1 MKLKKIASLAL
12 AGVMAV
18 SMLAG
23 CGDTASSN
31 PDNGKVEVV
40 TTSIVDAVNNGQG
53 ADNDV
58 TITFKDDAKL
68 NDALSKAVKAMGE
81 HSTQYELM
89 AQMSRLTGMTPDQ
102 WYFDGLLGEKD
113 GINKTL
119 IEQDG
124 DKVTRFVALN
134 TRNIAAAQGAIEK
147 AIAKLLDERVISQ
160 LDDTTLNDNTKN
172 GGKYVNFDYEGSVSL
187 VSSTDNDGTVN
198 YYVAVVITRTTN
210 VLTLKGE

>member
-31 PDNGKVEVV
+31 PDNDKVEVV

-81 HSTQYELM
+81 NSTQEELM
-89 AQMSRLTGMTPDQ
+89 TQMSRLTGMTPGQ
-102 WYFDGLLGEKD
+102 WGFNELLDDKD
-113 GINKTL
+113 WNNEDL

-124 DKVTRFVALN
+124 DKVTRFVAWN
-134 TRNIAAAQGAIEK
+134 TRNLAAAQGAIEN
-147 AIAKLLDERVISQ
+147 AIAKRLDEDVISQ

-172 GGKYVNFDYEGSVSL
+172 GDKYVNFDYEGSVSL

>member
-31 PDNGKVEVV
+31 PDNDKVEVV

-81 HSTQYELM
+81 ISTPRELM
-89 AQMSRLTGMTPDQ
+89 TQMSRLTGMTPDQ
-102 WYFDGLLGEKD
+102 WGFEDLLGAKD
-113 GINKTL
+113 GFNKILT
-119 IEQDG
+119 EQDG
-124 DKVTRFVALN
+124 DKLTRFVAWN
-134 TRNIAAAQGAIEK
+134 SQNIAAAQGAIEK
-147 AIAKLLDERVISQ
+147 AVAKLLDEDVISR
-160 LDDTTLNDNTKN
+160 LDDTTLNKNTKN
-172 GGKYVNFDYEGSVSL
+172 GEKYVNFDYEGSVSL

>member
-31 PDNGKVEVV
+31 PDNDKVEVV

-81 HSTQYELM
+81 HSTQEELM
-89 AQMSRLTGMTPDQ
+89 IQMSRLTGMTPDQ
-102 WYFDGLLGEKD
+102 WYLWDLRGEQD
-113 GINKTL
+113 EDNDNL
-119 IEQDG
+119 IKQDG
-124 DKVTRFVALN
+124 DKVTHFVAWN
-134 TRNIAAAQGAIEK
+134 SQNIAAAQGAIEK
-147 AIAKLLDERVISQ
+147 AIAKLLDEQVISQ

-172 GGKYVNFDYEGSVSL
+172 GDKYVNFDYEGSVSL

>member
-1 MKLKKIASLAL
+1 MKLKKIASLML

-31 PDNGKVEVV
+31 PDNDKVEVV

-81 HSTQYELM
+81 HSTQEELM
-89 AQMSRLTGMTPDQ
+89 IQMSRLTGMTPDQ
-102 WYFDGLLGEKD
+102 WGFDELLGDKD
-113 GINKTL
+113 WDAEL

-124 DKVTRFVALN
+124 DKVTHFVAWN
-134 TRNIAAAQGAIEK
+134 SQNIAAAQGAIEK

-160 LDDTTLNDNTKN
+160 LDDTTLNEYTTN
-172 GGKYVNFDYEGSVSL
+172 GQKYVNFDYEGSVSL

>member
-31 PDNGKVEVV
+31 PDDDKVEVV

-81 HSTQYELM
+81 NSTPDELM
-89 AQMSRLTGMTPDQ
+89 TQMSRLTGMTPAQ
-102 WYFDGLLGEKD
+102 WYFGNLLGEKD
-113 GINKTL
+113 GINDNL

-147 AIAKLLDERVISQ
+147 AIAKLLDENVISQ
-160 LDDTTLNDNTKN
+160 LDDTTLNDDTKN
-172 GGKYVNFDYEGSVSL
+172 GDKYVNFDYEGSVSL